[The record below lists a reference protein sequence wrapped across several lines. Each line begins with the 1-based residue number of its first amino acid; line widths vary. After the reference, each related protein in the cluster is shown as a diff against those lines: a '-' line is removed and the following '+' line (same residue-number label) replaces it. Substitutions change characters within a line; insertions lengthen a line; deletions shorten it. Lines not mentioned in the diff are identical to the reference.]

1 MSSRDRKQRSRI
13 GGGDRERNSD
23 DDDDRR
29 GGGEREAASDNWRD
43 KEQQQH
49 QRQEEGKDN
58 DNNMDNDNDRL
69 GGDKNDRNSSSRGD
83 RKAGSDRKRNRSSHG
98 KKSSSSRHQSK
109 KRGGRRRRSYSS
121 DSSSSSSSSS
131 SDSSGSSDS
140 GSSDSST
147 DRRHH
152 KKSKKSSNK
161 STKHHRSRHD
171 KKTSSSSSQSRK
183 KAQKLTHPSTSS
195 STQQQQQQEANI
207 KLLSK
212 LSKRNE
218 TLEEREERR
227 AQRRAARITARFGYT
242 PEDNPFRDPNLHETF
257 SWKKK
262 EEKKMQQQP
271 QQQQVGSK
279 KKNQQPTDDDEAGGT
294 AKTNGSTV
302 SRRDMQDHTFA
313 EIEKVRQRRQA
324 RELHLEEM
332 ERLRAEES
340 RMKELE
346 NYDEWA
352 RKEEEFHL
360 QQQRQRSAIRLVEGR
375 EKPVDVLAQ
384 NMLLFGLSSEEKENR
399 ARVKYRERYSAL
411 EELETLELNLEEPHL
426 LLKDLKLNELEELLV
441 DIDAF
446 RRLER
451 EAVSASMCGDAGG
464 GAGSGDGQRM
474 GNEEEAK
481 NNAVIRYWDALY
493 TVTLDEIQYLKTG
506 GTSGG
511 HASLVEDIRN
521 MFTGQSV
528 EALLQMKEEIERK
541 LRGGVGEAATPRF
554 DEDGVVD
561 TEYWTTVLDQLKVHM
576 AKMELSEIHSKM
588 LVRQLE
594 KLEVKREELQK
605 KSLAGGG
612 AVDDVK
618 EKASSK
624 YVNVAAS
631 AMPLPQGV
639 EPDFGNLEEELGLND
654 EFDLHIYDAVEGGG
668 AASYAWQDK
677 YRPRKP
683 RYFNRVKTGYDW
695 NAYNK
700 THYDHDNPPPKIVQG
715 YKFNV
720 FYPDLIDKTK
730 TPQYLLEKAD
740 TDDFCILRFSAG
752 PPYEDIAFK
761 IINRQWNKSRKS
773 GFRCTFERGVLSLYF
788 NFASHWYRR

>member
-1 MSSRDRKQRSRI
+1 
-13 GGGDRERNSD
+13 
-23 DDDDRR
+23 
-29 GGGEREAASDNWRD
+29 
-43 KEQQQH
+43 
-49 QRQEEGKDN
+49 
-58 DNNMDNDNDRL
+58 
-69 GGDKNDRNSSSRGD
+69 
-83 RKAGSDRKRNRSSHG
+83 
-98 KKSSSSRHQSK
+98 
-109 KRGGRRRRSYSS
+109 
-121 DSSSSSSSSS
+121 
-131 SDSSGSSDS
+131 
-140 GSSDSST
+140 
-147 DRRHH
+147 
-152 KKSKKSSNK
+152 
-161 STKHHRSRHD
+161 
-171 KKTSSSSSQSRK
+171 
-183 KAQKLTHPSTSS
+183 
-195 STQQQQQQEANI
+195 
-207 KLLSK
+207 
-212 LSKRNE
+212 
-218 TLEEREERR
+218 
-227 AQRRAARITARFGYT
+227 
-242 PEDNPFRDPNLHETF
+242 
-257 SWKKK
+257 
-262 EEKKMQQQP
+262 
-271 QQQQVGSK
+271 
-279 KKNQQPTDDDEAGGT
+279 
-294 AKTNGSTV
+294 
-302 SRRDMQDHTFA
+302 
-313 EIEKVRQRRQA
+313 
-324 RELHLEEM
+324 
-332 ERLRAEES
+332 
-340 RMKELE
+340 MKELE

-411 EELETLELNLEEPHL
+411 EELETLELNLEEPYL

-451 EAVSASMCGDAGG
+451 EAVAASAGEGGDAGAESGNRQKG
-464 GAGSGDGQRM
+464 GGGGGDGRS
-474 GNEEEAK
+474 
-481 NNAVIRYWDALY
+481 VIRYWDALY
-493 TVTLDEIQYLKTG
+493 TVTLDEIHYLKSG

-511 HASLVEDIRN
+511 HASLVGDIRD
-521 MFTGQSV
+521 MFLGQSI
-528 EALLQMKEEIERK
+528 EALLQMNEEIERK
-541 LRGGVGEAATPRF
+541 LRGDIGEEAAAMPRF
-554 DEDGVVD
+554 DEDGVID
-561 TEYWTTVLDQLKVHM
+561 TEYWTTVLEQLKVHM

-588 LVRQLE
+588 LVCQLE
-594 KLEVKREELQK
+594 KLEAKREELQK
-605 KSLAGGG
+605 KSLTTGG
-612 AVDDVK
+612 AEDDAK
-618 EKASSK
+618 EEASAR

-654 EFDLHIYDAVEGGG
+654 EFDLHIYDAAEGGRTT
-668 AASYAWQDK
+668 SYSWQDK

-700 THYDHDNPPPKIVQG
+700 THYDHDAPPPKSVQG